1 MQLANHI
8 DGAMLADPDLSDAD
22 LTELG
27 ITLRLHRRRIMTLV
41 RAAVQSGVKVSWDDT
56 IHFSTQ
62 LAEDDDAEEVAM
74 ASSTSQ
80 LAIGAADLVDHHPA
94 PRPTG
99 KPSKQQTTFAPASGP
114 FAARGGE
121 SGAEKSTGAAGHR
134 RDAQLAGRGKVTPS
148 PPPKVQAHSSGGFP
162 VAPNIKK
169 LPAPKV
175 RSPPPPQAEWAA
187 LGSPVPKSE
196 NKPQWSGNVES
207 DDDSDEDFP
216 ADFEAEDGGESVT
229 QLL

>member
-1 MQLANHI
+1 
-8 DGAMLADPDLSDAD
+8 MLADPDLSDAD
-22 LTELG
+22 LAELG

-80 LAIGAADLVDHHPA
+80 LAIGAADLVDHHP
-94 PRPTG
+94 
-99 KPSKQQTTFAPASGP
+99 APASGP